1 MLPILLHA
9 HYSLYNDDLDFWC
22 ALAAQ
27 SGDPSLE
34 LGCGTGRVMLA
45 LSQAGRRVIG
55 LDWDAAVLAF
65 ARQLSGGRLSF
76 LRSDMRRFRLD
87 ARFALIYSPCNTY
100 STFTPAERRTI
111 LECAAAHLQ
120 PGGTFAF
127 SIPNPLSLQ
136 QLPHHAPPEVEDTF
150 RHPLDGEP
158 VQVSAAWSR
167 SGNRFK
173 LEWIYDHLLPDG
185 RIERSIA
192 ATSHDL
198 SGPAIYRQELQEAG
212 LKITGMYGD
221 YDRSAFD
228 SQESPYLILVARS
241 GAAPT
246 FNLPHNF

>member
-1 MLPILLHA
+1 MLPAILHA

-27 SGDPSLE
+27 SGDPCLE

-45 LSQAGRRVIG
+45 LAQAGRHVIG

-65 ARQLSGGRLSF
+65 ARQLSGGRLAM
-76 LRSDMRRFRLD
+76 LRSDMRRFHLG
-87 ARFALIYSPCNTY
+87 ARFAFIYSPCNTY
-100 STFTPAERRTI
+100 STFAPAERRII
-111 LECAAAHLQ
+111 LQCVTAHLQ
-120 PGGTFAF
+120 PGGSFAF
-127 SIPNPLSLQ
+127 SVPNPLSLQ
-136 QLPHHAPPEVEDTF
+136 QLPHHAPAEVEDTF
-150 RHPLDGEP
+150 PHPADSEP

-167 SGNRFK
+167 SKNRFK

-198 SGPAIYRQELQEAG
+198 SGPAVYRQELQEAG
-212 LKITGMYGD
+212 LNVTDVYGD
-221 YDRSAFD
+221 YDRSPFD

-241 GAAPT
+241 GAAPAPGSLHH
-246 FNLPHNF
+246 F